1 MPITREEAFRNVG
14 AYHLSFILSGKRHS
28 TDPGPCPIYCR
39 RCGGTFTKK
48 SVSRLICINR
58 KKRGCKNGCNFNVHK
73 GYLIDLYNQV
83 IVSLSNK
90 ELEDKEEIINNHAL
104 LFAGSITATTAA
116 TATPLVITVLIQ
128 DAVTEEA
135 KEELEGKIFSK
146 VEISNLTL
154 KNLEVSW
161 KKDKVKLSSQ
171 ISKAQNKSV
180 ALSIVLQNK
189 TETSPSRLF
198 LEILE
203 KKERKKKL
211 IEEKKERFKE
221 ITNSLK
227 NADHLPPQPQRIR
240 SQEDDPLLIQES
252 VLSLTR
258 QPRII
263 RKDDLELI
271 YIKGIQRQPI
281 WVVKKCLSNLGIRNF
296 YIRNVS
302 FLGKDICELTVLK
315 RSKPMII
322 NILENSFKVLE
333 NFNPVAFST
342 LRISSSTANDEDIL
356 RVEKACY
363 RIIS

>member
-1 MPITREEAFRNVG
+1 
-14 AYHLSFILSGKRHS
+14 
-28 TDPGPCPIYCR
+28 
-39 RCGGTFTKK
+39 
-48 SVSRLICINR
+48 
-58 KKRGCKNGCNFNVHK
+58 
-73 GYLIDLYNQV
+73 
-83 IVSLSNK
+83 
-90 ELEDKEEIINNHAL
+90 
-104 LFAGSITATTAA
+104 
-116 TATPLVITVLIQ
+116 
-128 DAVTEEA
+128 
-135 KEELEGKIFSK
+135 
-146 VEISNLTL
+146 
-154 KNLEVSW
+154 VSW